1 MLLYTDKATLSRAL
15 PGKIPLFSGEPAGR
29 RQHRAAFAFKPR
41 VHATVSAACSFPA
54 SVTHAAPIGSKPNE
68 DKNRPLLRPHTIFVR
83 RAGEAMLIA
92 SVTHAAP
99 IGSKPNEGKNRPLLR
114 PHAIFVRRAGEAM
127 LIASVT
133 HAVPYFVTERSL
145 IA

>member
-1 MLLYTDKATLSRAL
+1 M
-15 PGKIPLFSGEPAGR
+15 
-29 RQHRAAFAFKPR
+29 
-41 VHATVSAACSFPA
+41 
-54 SVTHAAPIGSKPNE
+54 NE
-68 DKNRPLLRPHTIFVR
+68 GKNRPLLRSHVIFVR

-99 IGSKPNEGKNRPLLR
+99 IGSKPNEGKNRLLLR